1 MLVHDDRP
9 HGLWRTAR
17 VNQLLTGKNKLV
29 RVDVVRITSGRDRVT
44 ELQQPLQLLYP
55 LEVDCCVSQL
65 KETDQDG
72 EEENL
77 EDVTTDHNEASSS
90 KDVGNLTVG
99 RPLRAAAEQAREK
112 ILNWSRDDQV

>member
-1 MLVHDDRP
+1 M
-9 HGLWRTAR
+9 
-17 VNQLLTGKNKLV
+17 
-29 RVDVVRITSGRDRVT
+29 
-44 ELQQPLQLLYP
+44 
-55 LEVDCCVSQL
+55 EVDCCERQL

-77 EDVTTDHNEASSS
+77 EDVTTDHSETSSS

-99 RPLRAAAEQAREK
+99 RPLRSAAEQAREK